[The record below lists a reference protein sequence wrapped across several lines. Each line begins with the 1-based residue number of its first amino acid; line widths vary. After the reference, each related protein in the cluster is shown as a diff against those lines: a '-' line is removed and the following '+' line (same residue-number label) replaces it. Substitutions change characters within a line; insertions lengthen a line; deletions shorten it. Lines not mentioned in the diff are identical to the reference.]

1 MRRATSPIV
10 IALFSLLALASG
22 LSYANPAAAPDAI
35 SALLSEAKAQ
45 PASNTPK
52 QEDALG
58 HFMQENQLLG
68 RLSDR
73 ASGLVN
79 TSMGFLGM
87 PYRLGGNGEQ
97 DGGVDCSGFVRA
109 VYQRTLGKVLPRR
122 AAEQAAATQ
131 SISTAELQPG
141 DLVFFNTMHR
151 AFSHVGI
158 YIGNNQF
165 IHSPR
170 TGSTV
175 RVEDMSKSY
184 WQSRFNGARRVD
196 TTQNDS
202 NEIKAGF

>member
-1 MRRATSPIV
+1 LAALLILACSAASAT
-10 IALFSLLALASG
+10 
-22 LSYANPAAAPDAI
+22 PDAI
-35 SALLSEAKAQ
+35 SALLGDKSE
-45 PASNTPK
+45 TPTTAK
-52 QEDALG
+52 QEDTLG
-58 HFMQENQLLG
+58 HFMQENQLIG
-68 RLSDR
+68 RISDR
-73 ASGLVN
+73 ANSLVN

-122 AAEQAAATQ
+122 AAEQAQATQ
-131 SISTAELQPG
+131 NIAKEELQPG

-165 IHSPR
+165 VHSPR

-184 WQSRFNGARRVD
+184 WQTRFDGARRVD

-202 NEIKAGF
+202 K

>member
-1 MRRATSPIV
+1 MQRILTS
-10 IALFSLLALASG
+10 ALCCALMLLAQSALAT
-22 LSYANPAAAPDAI
+22 PDAI
-35 SALLSEAKAQ
+35 AALIDSKSQTSAT
-45 PASNTPK
+45 NK
-52 QEDALG
+52 QDDALG
-58 HFMQENQLLG
+58 SFMDDKQLLE
-68 RLSDR
+68 RLGDR
-73 ASGLVN
+73 ASSLVN

-122 AAEQAAATQ
+122 AAEQADATKTIQ
-131 SISTAELQPG
+131 KDELQPG

-170 TGSTV
+170 TGSVV
-175 RVEDMSKSY
+175 RVEDMGKSY

-202 NEIKAGF
+202 VEIK

>member
-22 LSYANPAAAPDAI
+22 MVCANPSAAPDAI

-73 ASGLVN
+73 ASSLVN

-97 DGGVDCSGFVRA
+97 DTACGVAALQALADH
-109 VYQRTLGKVLPRR
+109 LGASASVVV
-122 AAEQAAATQ
+122 QA
-131 SISTAELQPG
+131 
-141 DLVFFNTMHR
+141 D
-151 AFSHVGI
+151 
-158 YIGNNQF
+158 
-165 IHSPR
+165 
-170 TGSTV
+170 
-175 RVEDMSKSY
+175 
-184 WQSRFNGARRVD
+184 
-196 TTQNDS
+196 
-202 NEIKAGF
+202 IKK